1 MQQDWLQILEQ
12 ETGVKLND
20 VQKQAV
26 LQTEG
31 PVLLLATPGAG
42 KTTVLNF
49 RIAYLILGKEVSPG
63 HILALTFS
71 RAAAQDMGERF
82 HTLFGRRIPERVRF
96 STIHSLCYRI
106 IRTWFQRVNQSYRLI
121 EQEQGALSKTA
132 VLRQLYESIN
142 HTMLTEDKLEELTQA
157 IGYIKN
163 SLMPRSKIGELEVK
177 VKNLEQIYLA
187 YEEYKRKA
195 HGPVLLLDFDDM
207 LTVAYDI
214 LRKQPDLLKIYQQ
227 QYRYILMDESQDTSL
242 VQNKIVELLAQP
254 QNNLFLVGDDDQ
266 SIFSFRAAD
275 PQYLLNFRTVYPEAQ
290 VLTMD
295 QNYRSTQKLVASANE
310 FIQANQKRYPKNMFS
325 QQDSGEPPR
334 ILKFATNEEH
344 LEYLV
349 KSLKA
354 RPLSQNVNPVAVLYR
369 NNLSAVL
376 LMDRLERAGIPF
388 YMKDFRDRFFKHW
401 VVEDVLNFLRF
412 SYSDKNVMLLEKIF
426 MKFDSYISRK
436 QLEWLKSCPS
446 TESVFDRLAE
456 IPETQEFRRKRL
468 LEFKRNFKRLN
479 HMNPTPALHFIRH
492 DLKYEEKV
500 REFTDRLGYSMEVVR
515 EMLNILET
523 LAEGQQS
530 LVGFANRLKSLEET
544 AKRSAQ
550 NKGKSVVTLSTL
562 HAAKG
567 LEFDEVYLI
576 DLAEGILPAA
586 DAIKAVEQKQD
597 ATMEE
602 ERRLFY
608 VGITRAKRKLE
619 LLSVQFQNHQE
630 VLPSRFVIELSQILR
645 TKGQSGDIRPVEKN
659 ADFPLTRVVIK
670 KGALVR
676 HKKFGIGQIT
686 KVDGDIIFVQFKEGL
701 KQLSVEL
708 CLTEQ
713 IIKSVI
719 A

>member
-12 ETGVKLND
+12 ETEVKLND

-49 RIAYLILGKEVSPG
+49 RIAYLILEKGVSPS

-82 HTLFGRRIPERVRF
+82 HTLFGRRIPEWVRF

-106 IRTWFQRVNQSYRLI
+106 VRTWFQRVNQSYRLI
-121 EQEQGALSKTA
+121 EQEQGAFSKSA

-142 HTMLTEDKLEELTQA
+142 HTMLTEDKLEELSQA

-163 SLMPRSKIGELEVK
+163 SLMSRSEMGELEVK
-177 VKNLEQIYLA
+177 VKNLEEIYLA
-187 YEEYKRKA
+187 YEEYKCKA
-195 HGPVLLLDFDDM
+195 HAPIILLDFDDM

-214 LRKQPDLLKIYQQ
+214 LRKQPDLIKAYQQ
-227 QYRYILMDESQDTSL
+227 HYRYILMDESQDTSL

-275 PQYLLNFRTVYPEAQ
+275 PQYLLNFHAIYPQAQ
-290 VLTMD
+290 ILTMD
-295 QNYRSTQKLVASANE
+295 QNYRATQKLVASANE
-310 FIQANQKRYPKNMFS
+310 LIQANQKRYPKNMFS
-325 QQDSGEPPR
+325 KQASGEPPR
-334 ILKFATNEEH
+334 IRQFGTNEEE

-349 KSLKA
+349 KSLKM
-354 RPLSQNVNPVAVLYR
+354 RPLSQNVNSVAVLYR

-412 SYSDKNVMLLEKIF
+412 SYSDKNVTLLEKIF
-426 MKFDSYISRK
+426 TKFDSYISRK
-436 QLEWLKSCPS
+436 QIEWLKSCPS
-446 TESVFDRLAE
+446 KESVFDRLAE
-456 IPETQEFRRKRL
+456 IPETKEFRKKRL
-468 LEFKRNFKRLN
+468 LQFKRDFKRLN
-479 HMNPTPALHFIRH
+479 HMYPIPALHFIRE
-492 DLKYEEKV
+492 DFKYEEKV
-500 REFTDRLGYSMEVVR
+500 KDFADRLGYSMEVVR
-515 EMLNILET
+515 EMLDILET
-523 LAEGQQS
+523 LAEDQQD
-530 LVGFANRLKSLEET
+530 LTAFANRLKSLEE
-544 AKRSAQ
+544 AAINSAQ
-550 NKGKSVVTLSTL
+550 NRGKPVVTLSTL

-567 LEFDEVYLI
+567 LEFDEIYLM

-586 DAIKAVEQKQD
+586 DAIKAVEQKQG
-597 ATMEE
+597 AAMEE

-630 VLPSRFVIELSQILR
+630 VLPSRFVVELSQILR
-645 TKGQSGDIRPVEKN
+645 VKEQPGEVRPVKEI
-659 ADFPLTRVVIK
+659 ADSSLTRLIIK

-676 HKKFGIGQIT
+676 HKKFGIGEIT
-686 KVDGDIIFVQFKEGL
+686 KVEGDIIFVQFKEGL

-708 CLTEQ
+708 CLSEQ
-713 IIKSVI
+713 IIKSI
-719 A
+719 IE

>member
-12 ETGVKLND
+12 ETGVNLND

-49 RIAYLILGKEVSPG
+49 RIAYLILGKGVPPG
-63 HILALTFS
+63 NILALTFS
-71 RAAAQDMGERF
+71 RAAAQDMGERY
-82 HTLFGRRIPERVRF
+82 HTLFGRRVPEQVRF

-106 IRTWFQRVNQSYRLI
+106 VRTWFQMQKRSYRLI
-121 EQEQGALSKTA
+121 EEEQGASSKSA

-142 HTMLTEDKLEELTQA
+142 HTVLTEDKLEELMQA

-163 SLMPRSKIGELEVK
+163 SLMPCQKIGELEVK
-177 VKNLEQIYLA
+177 VKNLEQIYTA

-195 HGPVLLLDFDDM
+195 HTPVILLDFDDM
-207 LTVAYDI
+207 LTMAYDI
-214 LRKQPDLLKIYQQ
+214 LRKQPDLLKTSQH

-275 PQYLLNFRTVYPEAQ
+275 PQYLLNFRTVYPQAQ
-290 VLTMD
+290 ILTMD
-295 QNYRSTQKLVASANE
+295 QNYRSTQKLVACANE
-310 FIQANQKRYPKNMFS
+310 FIRANQKRYPKNMFT
-325 QQDSGEPPR
+325 QQASGEPPR
-334 ILKFATNEEH
+334 MLKFTTNEEQ

-349 KSLKA
+349 ESLKS
-354 RPLSQNVNPVAVLYR
+354 RPIPQKANQVAVFYR

-376 LMDRLERAGIPF
+376 LIDRLERAGISF
-388 YMKDFRDRFFKHW
+388 YMKDFRDRFFRHW

-412 SYSDKNVMLLEKIF
+412 SYSDKNVTLLEKIF
-426 MKFDSYISRK
+426 TKFDSYISRK
-436 QLEWLKSCPS
+436 QLEWLKSSPS

-456 IPETQEFRRKRL
+456 IPETKEFRRKRL
-468 LEFKRNFKRLN
+468 LEFKREFKRLN
-479 HMNPTPALHFIRH
+479 KMNPISALHFIRQ

-500 REFTDRLGYSMEVVR
+500 QDFVERFGYSMDAVR
-515 EMLNILET
+515 GMLDILET
-523 LAEGQQS
+523 ITEGQQS
-530 LVGFANRLKSLEET
+530 LVDFANRLKLLEET
-544 AKRSAQ
+544 VKHSAQ
-550 NKGKSVVTLSTL
+550 NKGKPVVTLSTL

-567 LEFDEVYLI
+567 LEFDEVYLM

-597 ATMEE
+597 AAMEE

-630 VLPSRFVIELSQILR
+630 VLPSRFVVELSQILGA
-645 TKGQSGDIRPVEKN
+645 KGLSVDVKIDEY
-659 ADFPLTRVVIK
+659 PLTRVIIK

-686 KVDGDIIFVQFKEGL
+686 KVDADIMNVQFKEGI

-708 CLTEQ
+708 CLLEK
-713 IIKSVI
+713 IIESVI

>member
-12 ETGVKLND
+12 ETGVNLND

-49 RIAYLILGKEVSPG
+49 RIAYLILGKGVPPG
-63 HILALTFS
+63 NILALTFS
-71 RAAAQDMGERF
+71 RAAAQDMGERY
-82 HTLFGRRIPERVRF
+82 HTLFGRRVPEQVHF

-106 IRTWFQRVNQSYRLI
+106 VRTWFQMEKRSYCLI
-121 EQEQGALSKTA
+121 EEEQGASSKSA

-142 HTMLTEDKLEELTQA
+142 HTVLTEDKLEELTQA

-163 SLMPRSKIGELEVK
+163 SLMPRQKIGELEVK
-177 VKNLEQIYLA
+177 LKNLEQIYTA

-195 HGPVLLLDFDDM
+195 HTPVILLDFDDM
-207 LTVAYDI
+207 LTMAYDI
-214 LRKQPDLLKIYQQ
+214 LRKQPDLLKTSQH

-275 PQYLLNFRTVYPEAQ
+275 PQYLLNFRTVYPQARI
-290 VLTMD
+290 LTMD
-295 QNYRSTQKLVASANE
+295 QNYRSTQKLVACANE
-310 FIQANQKRYPKNMFS
+310 FIRANQKRYPKNMFT
-325 QQDSGEPPR
+325 QQASGEPPR
-334 ILKFATNEEH
+334 MLKFTTNEEQ

-349 KSLKA
+349 ESLKS
-354 RPLSQNVNPVAVLYR
+354 RPIPQKANQVAVFYR

-376 LMDRLERAGIPF
+376 LIDRLERAGISF
-388 YMKDFRDRFFKHW
+388 YMKDFRDRFFRHW

-412 SYSDKNVMLLEKIF
+412 SYSDKNVTLLEKIF
-426 MKFDSYISRK
+426 TKFDSYISRK
-436 QLEWLKSCPS
+436 QLEWLKSSPS

-456 IPETQEFRRKRL
+456 IPEAKEFRRKRL
-468 LEFKRNFKRLN
+468 LEFKREFKRLN
-479 HMNPTPALHFIRH
+479 KMNPISALHFIRQ

-500 REFTDRLGYSMEVVR
+500 QDFVERFGYSMDAVR
-515 EMLNILET
+515 GMLDILET
-523 LAEGQQS
+523 IAEGQQS
-530 LVGFANRLKSLEET
+530 LVDFANRLKLLEET
-544 AKRSAQ
+544 VKHSAQ
-550 NKGKSVVTLSTL
+550 NKGKPVVTLSTL

-567 LEFDEVYLI
+567 LEFDEVYLM

-597 ATMEE
+597 AAMEE

-630 VLPSRFVIELSQILR
+630 VLPSRFVVELSQILGA
-645 TKGQSGDIRPVEKN
+645 KGQSVDVKIDEY
-659 ADFPLTRVVIK
+659 PLTRVIIK

-686 KVDGDIIFVQFKEGL
+686 KVDADIMNVQFKEGI

-708 CLTEQ
+708 CMLEK
-713 IIKSVI
+713 IIESVI